1 MAKLTFSNFFKAKQK
16 YYGLNGL
23 DQKIE
28 KYLNYDNGYYVE
40 LGAND
45 GRSQSNTLYFERYR
59 NWHGVLVEPTP
70 HNYLLC
76 RANRSPRNSI
86 YCNACTS
93 FEYKEKFV
101 EIVYSNLMST
111 PIGLESDFVDP
122 SSNAQAGAKFLKKT
136 DNNFSF
142 GAVAKPLNDLLVA
155 SSAPKEIDF
164 LSLDVEGA
172 EIEVLKGIDHKTFR
186 FKHMCVESRDSGKLT
201 AYLAKHGYQYTAQ
214 LSELDHF
221 FSLSEV

>member
-1 MAKLTFSNFFKAKQK
+1 MKKFSLRNPFRAKRK

-28 KYLNYDNGYYVE
+28 QYLNYDNGYYVE

-45 GRSQSNTLYFERYR
+45 GCSQSNTLYFEQYR

-76 RANRSPRNSI
+76 RANRSSRNSI

-93 FEYKEKFV
+93 FEYREKFV

-122 SSNAQAGAKFLKKT
+122 SSNARAGAKFLNES

-142 GAVAKPLNDLLVA
+142 GAVAKPLNDLLLT
-155 SSAPKEIDF
+155 SGAPKNIDL

-172 EIEVLKGIDHKTFR
+172 EIEVLKGIDHNMFR
-186 FKHMCVESRDSGKLT
+186 FKHMCVESRDSGKLIS
-201 AYLAKHGYQYTAQ
+201 YLAKHGYQHTAR

-221 FSLSEV
+221 FSLG